1 MAPYLSNKGYKKMF
15 SNITDLAGRIFL
27 SLLFLT
33 AGLSKLG
40 AGYDGTAQYMT
51 AMGISSALL
60 PVVIATEILGAIAII
75 VGFQTRIVAFLLAG
89 FSMLSALFFH
99 LDFADQMQSI
109 LFMKNIAI
117 AGGFLVLVSHGAKRF
132 SIDAAF
138 ATHNRGI

>member
-1 MAPYLSNKGYKKMF
+1 MF
-15 SNITDLAGRIFL
+15 SNISDLAGRIFL
-27 SLLFLT
+27 SVLFLT

-40 AGYDGTAQYMT
+40 AGYEGTAQYMS

-60 PVVIATEILGAIAII
+60 PLVIATEILGAIAII

-89 FSMLSALFFH
+89 FSILSALFFH

-117 AGGFLVLVSHGAKRF
+117 AGGFLVLVSQGAKRF

-138 ATHNRGI
+138 AARNRGI